1 MLKNFLCI
9 QSVLTFLKLFKI
21 MKYKFPFENLN
32 VWVLSKD
39 LTVIIYQQTK
49 SFSTREKYAL
59 IDQMRRASV
68 SVSSNLAEGN
78 SRRGK
83 SDRIR
88 FFNISYS
95 SLMELISQTIIAFE
109 LGYINESCCDLIR
122 EKGSEISN
130 KINSLINSIESR

>member
-1 MLKNFLCI
+1 
-9 QSVLTFLKLFKI
+9 

-39 LTVIIYQQTK
+39 LSVIIYQQTK
-49 SFSTREKYAL
+49 TFNIQEKYGL

-68 SVSSNLAEGN
+68 SVNSNLAEGN
-78 SRRGK
+78 SRMGK

-95 SLMELISQTIIAFE
+95 SLMELISQSIIAFE

-122 EKGSEISN
+122 EKGAEISN
-130 KINSLINSIESR
+130 KINSLINSIESK

>member
-1 MLKNFLCI
+1 
-9 QSVLTFLKLFKI
+9 

-39 LTVIIYQQTK
+39 LKVIIYQQTK
-49 SFSTREKYAL
+49 SFSTREKYGL
-59 IDQMRRASV
+59 IDQMRCL